1 MVTFTIKRVAY
12 PSDDEDYIVYLD
24 GIHCGYFD
32 SFRAAMMFVC
42 LRKQAAFP
50 KSMSFNIHYEG

>member
-1 MVTFTIKRVAY
+1 
-12 PSDDEDYIVYLD
+12 
-24 GIHCGYFD
+24 
-32 SFRAAMMFVC
+32 MMFVC